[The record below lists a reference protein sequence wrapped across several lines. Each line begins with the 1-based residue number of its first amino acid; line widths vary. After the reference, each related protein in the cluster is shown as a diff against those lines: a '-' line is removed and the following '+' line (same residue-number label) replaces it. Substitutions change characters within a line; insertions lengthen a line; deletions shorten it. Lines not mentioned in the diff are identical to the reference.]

1 MELERQEREQLDF
14 ASVISHELKTPL
26 TSIIA
31 AADLLSEEIQGGAT
45 EAQRRLIQNIVHSAH
60 SLQARLDELL
70 DASKRGVREP
80 RLQLKLLDIKLLFGD
95 IKAQVS
101 PIVKSK
107 GQSLILDLPDS
118 LPVVEADGERLNQ
131 VLLNLLTNAS
141 KFTPEGGR
149 IILRANKRDAN
160 LVVEVQDN
168 GIGIP
173 KDKQAK
179 LFQPYSR
186 LESDRQRY
194 PGQGLGL
201 ALAKQIVELHGG
213 KIWVNSELGKGS
225 TFAFSLP
232 VA

>member
-31 AADLLSEEIQGGAT
+31 AADLLSEEIQGGTT

-70 DASKRGVREP
+70 DASKKGVREP

-101 PIVKSK
+101 PIVRSK
-107 GQSLILDLPDS
+107 GQSLILDLPGS
-118 LPVVEADGERLNQ
+118 LPVVEADGERLSQ

-141 KFTPEGGR
+141 KFTPMGGS
-149 IILRANKRDAN
+149 ITLRVKKRDTD
-160 LVVEVQDN
+160 LVVEVQDT

-173 KDKQAK
+173 KDEQAK

-186 LESDRQRY
+186 LESNGQRY
-194 PGQGLGL
+194 PGLGLGL

-213 KIWVNSELGKGS
+213 KIWVDSELGKGS
-225 TFAFSLP
+225 TFAFALP

>member
-31 AADLLSEEIQGGAT
+31 AADLLSEEIQGGTT
-45 EAQRRLIQNIVHSAH
+45 EAQRRLVQNIVHSAH

-118 LPVVEADGERLNQ
+118 LPVVEADGERLSQ

-141 KFTPEGGR
+141 KFTPEGGS
-149 IILRANKRDAN
+149 ITLRVKKRDTD
-160 LVVEVQDN
+160 LVVEVQDT

-173 KDKQAK
+173 KDEQAK

-186 LESDRQRY
+186 LESNGQRY
-194 PGQGLGL
+194 PGLGLGL

-213 KIWVNSELGKGS
+213 KIWVDSELGKGS